1 MGAEGIDVNRKTYID
16 NDFYTAG
23 ISVKDPQTK
32 GENNMAL
39 HAGIDREQSLE
50 NRKVLLAALGY
61 TMDELVCAHQTHSNH
76 FQKVSQQD
84 AGKGARTFADAIADT
99 DALYTRDTGLVL
111 SSFAADCVPVTF
123 YHVTEELIGA
133 VHSGWQGT
141 VKELVPHL
149 FAHLIS
155 NENCAPEGFR
165 VQIGM
170 ALSQEKF
177 EVDKDVYLKFKALGY
192 ADPFISFNEATG
204 KYHIDNQLTVKTQLL
219 RAGVPADRI
228 TIDRSCTFK
237 SPNGFS
243 YREDKQCGRHMAYIV
258 KK

>member
-1 MGAEGIDVNRKTYID
+1 MGAEGIDLNRKTYID
-16 NDFYTAG
+16 NDSYTAG
-23 ISVKDPQTK
+23 ISVKDPLAK

-50 NRKVLLAALGY
+50 NRKVLLTALGY
-61 TMDELVCAHQTHSNH
+61 TTDELVCAHQTHSKH
-76 FQKVSQQD
+76 FQKVSQAD
-84 AGKGARTFADAIADT
+84 AGKGAQTLDDAIADT
-99 DALYTRDTGLVL
+99 DALYTRDAGLVL

-149 FAHLIS
+149 FAHLIAK
-155 NENCAPEGFR
+155 ENCTPDGFR
-165 VQIGM
+165 VHIGM

-177 EVDKDVYLKFKALGY
+177 EVDRDVYAKFNALSY
-192 ADPFISFNEATG
+192 ADPFIDFNETTG

-219 RAGVPADRI
+219 RAGVPAEHI
-228 TIDRSCTFK
+228 HIDRSCTFK
-237 SPNGFS
+237 SPDGFS